1 MIGYIV
7 LGVVVL
13 IFLAGFKVIRP
24 TERGVKETFGKYV
37 GHISSGL
44 KWIIPLVQRIYR
56 VNITERVADVE
67 PQEIITKD
75 NLNAKVDLVVFYKVK
90 PDEAN
95 IKKAFYSVDDVEEQI
110 VTLAQTTARNVIGD
124 MVFREVNSE
133 RNKLNK
139 KLAEVIDKQTDSWGV
154 QIVRVE
160 LKEIAPPEDVQD
172 TMNQIIKAE
181 NTKDAAKDFA
191 TAAET
196 EADGIKRAAIKE
208 AEGDREAK
216 ILVAEGKAK
225 AFKLINDSF
234 KGNAQLDKKL
244 DVTRDS
250 LKDNSKIILT
260 EKGINPQ
267 LIIGEIPIKK

>member
-7 LGVVVL
+7 LGIVVL
-13 IFLAGFKVIRP
+13 IFLTGFKVIRP
-24 TERGVKETFGKYV
+24 TERGVKETFGKYT
-37 GHISSGL
+37 GHITSGL

-56 VNITERVADVE
+56 VNVTEQIADVE

-95 IKKAFYSVDDVEEQI
+95 IKKAFYNVDDVQDQI
-110 VTLAQTTARNVIGD
+110 ITLAQTTARNVIGD
-124 MVFREVNSE
+124 MSFRKVNSE
-133 RNKLNK
+133 RNELNK
-139 KLAEVIDKQTDSWGV
+139 KLQVIIDKQTDDWGV

-160 LKEIAPPEDVQD
+160 LKEISPPDDVQD

-181 NTKDAAKDFA
+181 NTKDAAEDFA

-208 AEGDREAK
+208 AEGDKQAK
-216 ILVAEGKAK
+216 ILVAEGKSK
-225 AFKLINDSF
+225 AFKLIDDSF

-244 DVTRDS
+244 DVTRAS
-250 LKDNSKIILT
+250 LENNSKIILT

-267 LIIGEIPIKK
+267 LIIGEIPLKK

>member
-1 MIGYIV
+1 M
-7 LGVVVL
+7 LGVAIL
-13 IFLAGFKVIRP
+13 LFLTGFRVIRP

-44 KWIIPLVQRIYR
+44 KWIIPFVQKIYR
-56 VNITERVADVE
+56 VNITEQVADVQ

-90 PDEAN
+90 LDESN
-95 IKKAFYSVDDVEEQI
+95 IKKAFYNVDDVQDQI

-124 MVFREVNSE
+124 MSFREVNSE
-133 RNKLNK
+133 RNELNK
-139 KLAEVIDKQTDSWGV
+139 KLATVIDKQTDNWGV

-160 LKEIAPPEDVQD
+160 LKEISPPEDVQD

-181 NTKDAAKDFA
+181 NTKDAATDFA

-196 EADGIKRAAIKE
+196 EADGVKRAAIKE
-208 AEGDREAK
+208 AEGDKEAK
-216 ILVAEGKAK
+216 ILVAEGKSK
-225 AFKLINDSF
+225 AFEMINKSF

-244 DVTRDS
+244 DVTLGS

-267 LIIGEIPIKK
+267 LIIGELPLKK